1 MSIIPLII
9 VFKNDILFAA
19 VTDKREGEEAE
30 EEWVVQWLR
39 LPTLTITSCLTS
51 TRQSDLFRSDPF
63 QTNQFLSPQWQ
74 IKSQYKFF
82 KHKKTIIFCL
92 NFSLKSFTLSYLYPS

>member
-51 TRQSDLFRSDPF
+51 TRSDLFRSDPF

-82 KHKKTIIFCL
+82 LHKKELFCV
-92 NFSLKSFTLSYLYPS
+92 